1 MEDMK
6 IQDIANELL
15 IINKK
20 TIDNL
25 FTLNNCSDCV
35 ALYIFYYKT
44 AKWQKTNC
52 IKATDEYV
60 KRCLKWG
67 YDKIKK
73 TKQILKEN
81 GLIEIVQKRE
91 NGKIVAWYIQINY
104 IISNQKENCIK
115 EEIYDDNFLEKPEV
129 GKPRCG
135 KQEPNAYINIIKMLK
150 ENKEVLKEN
159 NKNNNIL
166 NSFNI
171 HNEEDILNSSNILN
185 ELFLL
190 KENQKKIEKENEEL
204 KKRAKTK
211 SKEFVPPTLEEVKQY
226 CLERNNKLDYKY
238 FYDYFTEGNWKDS
251 NGNQVKN
258 WKQKIITWEKNKINK
273 QEEHKQSQ
281 GIVYEQLN

>member
-1 MEDMK
+1 MATIRVNKTKDYTIMSNYHLKEKNMSLKAKGLLSLMLSLPDDWNYSVAGLVAMCK
-6 IQDIANELL
+6 ENESAIKSTLNELREFGYL
-15 IINKK
+15 KITKLMPNESKSGRI
-20 TIDNL
+20 
-25 FTLNNCSDCV
+25 
-35 ALYIFYYKT
+35 
-44 AKWQKTNC
+44 
-52 IKATDEYV
+52 EY
-60 KRCLKWG
+60 
-67 YDKIKK
+67 
-73 TKQILKEN
+73 
-81 GLIEIVQKRE
+81 
-91 NGKIVAWYIQINY
+91 
-104 IISNQKENCIK
+104 
-115 EEIYDDNFLEKPEV
+115 IYDIYEFS
-129 GKPRCG
+129 
-135 KQEPNAYINIIKMLK
+135 KQEGKKQEI
-150 ENKEVLKEN
+150 ENQPLENQPLENQPQLNTNKLNTNKLNKEN

-166 NSFNI
+166 DSFNI

-190 KENQKKIEKENEEL
+190 KENQKKLEKENEEL

-251 NGNQVKN
+251 KGNQVKN